1 MSFMRDVSAS
11 FHETMRRGS
20 LICTESGPLPIE
32 ALHLTGRVWL
42 CTVPTDT
49 VQHPRTCTRS
59 AAADATTKV
68 RLDTDTPYIMIQSLC
83 WERFGFAPQRSRGD
97 SHGRVR

>member
-49 VQHPRTCTRS
+49 
-59 AAADATTKV
+59 KI

-83 WERFGFAPQRSRGD
+83 WERFGSAPQRSRGD